1 MNNHQPI
8 RVNQKH
14 KKWLFSRET
23 LNSNLKVRDIRT
35 FVPVCTLL
43 KVETSYTTKIIQCTF
58 NVSPNKHHRSAL
70 SFIFSCSRKRFSACK
85 TKPRKNENISDTA
98 SYNAPNV
105 ACSKFT
111 ITISCCCCLFLHYF
125 NSGLGTLVHPEHY
138 CPLDSVLDVLKILR
152 GYRGTRPD
160 TREGDFANLSRTL
173 YTAVI
178 PFTRNFH
185 ASRCRPRLSSFPQAS
200 FTFCLYSGTP
210 PYGHLGN
217 TITSL
222 WRPLFLARKNGHTFP
237 YKKNPR

>member
-43 KVETSYTTKIIQCTF
+43 KDETSYITTIIQCTF

-70 SFIFSCSRKRFSACK
+70 SFIFSCSRRRFSACK
-85 TKPRKNENISDTA
+85 TKPRTNENMSDTA

-125 NSGLGTLVHPEHY
+125 NSGLGTLVHPEHS
-138 CPLDSVLDVLKILR
+138 CPLDSVQRFSKS
-152 GYRGTRPD
+152 
-160 TREGDFANLSRTL
+160 F
-173 YTAVI
+173 AVI
-178 PFTRNFH
+178 GVPDRIRRREISLIFH
-185 ASRCRPRLSSFPQAS
+185 TLRTQRSFRSHALSCSALQTTAIAFSESLAHILLVQCNPALRRPR
-200 FTFCLYSGTP
+200 
-210 PYGHLGN
+210 
-217 TITSL
+217 
-222 WRPLFLARKNGHTFP
+222 
-237 YKKNPR
+237 